1 MSFDPEVPA
10 GYQDADIE
18 MATLVETSNEI
29 FAHRRHSRGG
39 KAIDREA
46 RSGLAWVAEIT
57 YDGSLTLAMTIWLDE
72 AGYDADTDEAD
83 DAIFQA
89 MFA

>member
-1 MSFDPEVPA
+1 MSYDPEVPA

-18 MATLVETSNEI
+18 MAELGQDSNEI
-29 FAHRRHSRGG
+29 FAHRRRSRGG
-39 KAIDREA
+39 KAIDDEA
-46 RSGLAWVAEIT
+46 RKDLVYIAQNT
-57 YDGSLTLAMTIWLDE
+57 FDTPLTLAMTIFLDE
-72 AGYDADTDEAD
+72 AGYDADTDEAQ